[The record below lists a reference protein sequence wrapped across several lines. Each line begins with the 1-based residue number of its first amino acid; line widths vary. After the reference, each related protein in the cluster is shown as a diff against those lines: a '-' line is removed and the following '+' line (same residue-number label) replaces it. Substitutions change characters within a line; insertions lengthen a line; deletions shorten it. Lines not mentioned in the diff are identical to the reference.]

1 MLEGKILENAVKVS
15 TLFDNKDNGV
25 YFFADTGDSLNN
37 TVFNTISICKEGVF
51 LVHDEWGECQ
61 TLVEIEKVKT
71 IYEAIDTRKKIAG
84 KKLFDLEW

>member
-1 MLEGKILENAVKVS
+1 MLERKVLENVVKVS

-25 YFFADTGDSLNN
+25 YLFADTGDSLE
-37 TVFNTISICKEGVF
+37 VFNTISICKEGIF

-61 TLVEIEKVKT
+61 TLVEIEKVKS

-84 KKLFDLEW
+84 KKLFNLSW